1 MPVLFFYVP
10 GLGYRHNTTV
20 LPPNVAFFPT
30 GLPRP
35 ASDTA
40 AAQSEQVSLTEKRIS
55 DILPF
60 APGKARAVLDA
71 MLRMGDEYSAGGLLK
86 ELAARHLLQNMK
98 NKWQSD
104 PAETADIAHF
114 AQTGEAPER
123 QSGPVPRDWSA
134 PLGSKTAS
142 PEDIRQ
148 EMESCQKVLLLA
160 ASLEQRESELEAI
173 EERYADLEYS
183 LNELLTEGQGDDFAE
198 ISTPLAE
205 DAVTNQFDDPG
216 GETSLSWRAMVDAA
230 LPFLPEGAAL
240 YTDDARMA
248 LDMRDAGMLRPL
260 PEDKAAECSGW
271 PQEITAGLLLAS
283 LPAWRLVG
291 RRGGMPSRP
300 WLENEVEVFV
310 ARPKGGWTASPTE
323 KGGDREAAQGKTS

>member
-40 AAQSEQVSLTEKRIS
+40 AAQSELVSLTKKRIG

-60 APGKARAVLDA
+60 SPDKARAVLDA
-71 MLRMGDEYSAGGLLK
+71 MLRMGDECSAGGLLK
-86 ELAARHLLQNMK
+86 ELAARHLLENTK

-104 PAETADIAHF
+104 PAEIADIAHF
-114 AQTGEAPER
+114 AQTGKAPER

-134 PLGSKTAS
+134 PLGNKTAS

-183 LNELLTEGQGDDFAE
+183 LNALLAEGQGDDLAE
-198 ISTPLAE
+198 KAALLAE
-205 DAVTNQFDDPG
+205 DAYTDQSADPA
-216 GETSLSWRAMVDAA
+216 GENSLSWRAMVDAA

-260 PEDKAAECSGW
+260 PEDKAVEFSGW

-291 RRGGMPSRP
+291 RRGGTPSRP

-310 ARPKGGWTASPTE
+310 ARPKGGWTASPAE
-323 KGGDREAAQGKTS
+323 KSNDREAAKGQTT